1 MAISAE
7 IKGNLLQDPE
17 QRLVQVKGE
26 GRKITEL
33 RVWADVY
40 KKEGDSLIQDEDK
53 SEPVNVTI
61 WQEHLGEDA
70 MRLLSKGM
78 RVVVKGALHIQ
89 TWQDKENQSNK
100 YQVHVEA
107 ESVSLALNRVEEIKM
122 RQKEVN
128 A

>member
-1 MAISAE
+1 
-7 IKGNLLQDPE
+7 
-17 QRLVQVKGE
+17 
-26 GRKITEL
+26 
-33 RVWADVY
+33 
-40 KKEGDSLIQDEDK
+40 
-53 SEPVNVTI
+53 
-61 WQEHLGEDA
+61 

-78 RVVVKGALHIQ
+78 RVVVKGALNIQ